1 MASVSDRHAPRSRL
15 SILPRKTTI
24 SRERERGGGKEE
36 RLALLTR
43 RIDESKLRKFGG
55 CPKRIVA
62 GIAVTR
68 SSRVR
73 EKEREQKSERTR
85 GCSLIRIALDH
96 REGLCATAKDVI
108 SEIFVPNFHRSIF
121 KERACESGFYL
132 LRFEYLQQPN
142 DNLRA
147 AMVFLGASFIDIE
160 FKVHRNF
167 IFNTTVS

>member
-1 MASVSDRHAPRSRL
+1 M
-15 SILPRKTTI
+15 
-24 SRERERGGGKEE
+24 
-36 RLALLTR
+36 
-43 RIDESKLRKFGG
+43 
-55 CPKRIVA
+55 A

-121 KERACESGFYL
+121 KEMACESGFYL
-132 LRFEYLQQPN
+132 LRFEYLQLN

-147 AMVFLGASFIDIE
+147 AMVFLGAPFIDIE

>member
-24 SRERERGGGKEE
+24 SRERGGGKEE

-43 RIDESKLRKFGG
+43 RVDESRLRKFGG

-73 EKEREQKSERTR
+73 EKERESKKARE
-85 GCSLIRIALDH
+85 
-96 REGLCATAKDVI
+96 REGA
-108 SEIFVPNFHRSIF
+108 R
-121 KERACESGFYL
+121 
-132 LRFEYLQQPN
+132 
-142 DNLRA
+142 
-147 AMVFLGASFIDIE
+147 
-160 FKVHRNF
+160 
-167 IFNTTVS
+167 

>member
-24 SRERERGGGKEE
+24 SRERGGGKEE

-121 KERACESGFYL
+121 KACESGFYL